1 MQLGNLSLKES
12 VNNLNND
19 LPNFQREKRK
29 MKKTAKKINID
40 NLKSRRIKDSVYK
53 SLVIFFSILTIS
65 PIVLIIYKL
74 IVKGINQISFD
85 FLIKIPPNSY
95 EAMVALNAGEI
106 IPGGI
111 ANGITGTLIM
121 VIMAS
126 VIAIPVGVV
135 TGIFLYENPGKFLA
149 NLTRNVSDILQGV
162 PSIVLG
168 LISYIW
174 VVKNI
179 TNGYSALAG
188 SVSLAIMMLPMI
200 IRSTE
205 ETLKMIPVSIKEAA
219 LALGV
224 PYYKVIIKVLIP
236 TGFSGLLT
244 GILLGISRVLGETAP
259 LMLTALGSTMI
270 NFDIAKPTSA
280 IPLLIWEFYNDP
292 NMVGLI
298 WSSSLLLMIMVL
310 SLNIVSKQIAARTK

>member
-1 MQLGNLSLKES
+1 MST
-12 VNNLNND
+12 NN
-19 LPNFQREKRK
+19 
-29 MKKTAKKINID
+29 AKKEID
-40 NLKSRRIKDSVYK
+40 NLKARTFKDNFVK
-53 SLVIFFSILTIS
+53 SLVIAFSVVTIS

-74 IVKGINQISFD
+74 IVKGIKQISFD
-85 FLIKIPPNSY
+85 FILKNPPNSF
-95 EAMVALNAGEI
+95 EAMTALNNGEI

-111 ANGITGTLIM
+111 ANGITGTLLM

-126 VIAIPVGVV
+126 VLAIPVGVI
-135 TGIFLYENPGKFLA
+135 TGIYLYENQGKFLA
-149 NLTRNVSDILQGV
+149 NFTRNISDILQGV

-168 LISYIW
+168 LIAYIW
-174 VVKNI
+174 VVKSI
-179 TNGYSALAG
+179 TNGFSALAG
-188 SVSLAIMMLPMI
+188 SVALAIMMLPMI

-205 ETLKMIPVSIKEAA
+205 ETLKMIPQTIKEAA

-224 PYYKVIIKVLIP
+224 PYYKVIFKVLIP

-259 LMLTALGSTMI
+259 LLLTALGSGII
-270 NFDIAKPTSA
+270 NLNIAKPTSA

-292 NMVGLI
+292 NMVDLI

-310 SLNIVSKQIAARTK
+310 ALNIVSKQIAARTK